1 MENPSISFSGEG
13 HTAYALAPEDMRYFT
28 RDEEEEHRRPEVQPQ
43 DPEVARKLRTEH
55 CALQQNIQAFS
66 SIAGHQPA

>member
-1 MENPSISFSGEG
+1 MENCSISFSDEG
-13 HTAYALAPEDMRYFT
+13 DTAYALAPEDMRYFT
-28 RDEEEEHRRPEVQPQ
+28 RAEEEEHRRPEVQPQ
-43 DPEVARKLRTEH
+43 DLEVARKLRIEP